1 MERLQCPWKNGLI
14 LLLIWLKWPRK
25 AEGFQYLLR
34 PTYKKLQQW
43 DFWTASVAFPNQG
56 WGHRSQAVCSPTR
69 SSWRYSVLTLYF
81 SYGSDFGLGIEEG
94 TTLYVLC
101 YSLGSINPLPGTLHL
116 VPIGNNLRWTDVFHF
131 WFFHSFLNV
140 SWRVLKKKK
149 KQIAVSLSEASRLT
163 KFSNLSLKSIRP
175 QEHLRKLV
183 VRELHLQL
191 GDFHCLS
198 NVGLGNLPVELSS
211 CFSLYS

>member
-1 MERLQCPWKNGLI
+1 MDNPVLVQHHLSWSRPSHSTHGTCQNRSSPAQGESWVSKTRNLFKAIFHHMERLQCPWKNGLI

-56 WGHRSQAVCSPTR
+56 WGRRSQAVCSPTR

-149 KQIAVSLSEASRLT
+149 NR
-163 KFSNLSLKSIRP
+163 
-175 QEHLRKLV
+175 
-183 VRELHLQL
+183 
-191 GDFHCLS
+191 
-198 NVGLGNLPVELSS
+198 
-211 CFSLYS
+211 